1 MIWLRALVPAAIA
14 LAIGALLS
22 LYVSDT
28 AAARWLGGAV
38 LLFALIQAFYLTR
51 VHHWAAL
58 PRKRDVPVGAGGW
71 GLLLDRLARVAR
83 QQQESMAELGAEL
96 RLLHSAVDR
105 LPDGLVVLDRFDHV
119 EWSNNAAMALHEI
132 FGSRRPIHMFIR
144 QPEFSAYLEGDE
156 RARPL
161 VLSLPSRP
169 GRLFELRLHRTDDAH
184 RLLITRDVTEQTKL
198 DAVRRDFVAN
208 VSHEIRT
215 PVTVIGGFAETL
227 LNLELD
233 ETTRRDYLATILK
246 QSQTMQRLVEDLLT
260 LSSLDGAGGVPHE
273 DNVDIH
279 ALITALADEAGVLS
293 QGAHTITTRIDG
305 PQYVHAAATEL
316 ESAIRNLLTNA
327 VRYTP
332 SGGAIRIEW
341 RSRDGEGQL
350 SVHDTGIGIPEEHL
364 PRLSERFYRVD
375 RGRSRDTGG
384 TGLGLAIVK
393 HIMNRHG
400 GRLQIESQIGKGSTF
415 TLRLPG
421 RRLLAGPPTAA
432 NDAEAPGG
440 STRTGDT
447 GNVAA

>member
-1 MIWLRALVPAAIA
+1 MIWLRALAPAAVA

-22 LYVSDT
+22 WFVSDT
-28 AAARWLGGAV
+28 VAARWLGGAL
-38 LLFALIQAFYLTR
+38 LLFALMQAFYLTR

-71 GLLLDRLARVAR
+71 GILLDRLARVAR
-83 QQQESMAELGAEL
+83 QQQESVAELSAEL
-96 RLLHSAVDR
+96 ALLHSAVDR

-119 EWSNNAAMALHEI
+119 EWANNAATELHAI
-132 FGSRRPIHMFIR
+132 FGSRRPIHLFIR

-161 VLSLPSRP
+161 VLSLPTRP

-184 RLLITRDVTEQTKL
+184 RLLITRDVTEQSKL

-233 ETTRRDYLATILK
+233 DATRRTYLATILK

-260 LSSLDGAGGVPHE
+260 LSSLDGAGGVPVE
-273 DNVDIH
+273 DTVDLH
-279 ALITALADEAGVLS
+279 ALIAALADEAGVLS

-305 PQYVHAAATEL
+305 PQYVRAAATEL

-332 SGGAIRIEW
+332 SGGRIRIEW
-341 RSRDGEGQL
+341 RSRDGEGLL
-350 SVHDTGIGIPEEHL
+350 SVRDTGIGIPEEHL

-400 GRLQIESQIGKGSTF
+400 GRLQIESRVGEGSTF

-421 RRLLAGPPTAA
+421 RRLMAALPTAA
-432 NDAEAPGG
+432 NDGAGAAAERVDGTD
-440 STRTGDT
+440 S
-447 GNVAA
+447 AAA